1 MGLDFDI
8 REFLNH
14 IRATKPPYECPA
26 KDCGKIYKSFAG
38 IQFHLFNF
46 NHENPGSSL
55 PSSESP
61 QQVLT
66 YAEAQKIV
74 ELEIDSK
81 LQRINI
87 FDSISF
93 VGKEDYENEVPM
105 KNEETPS
112 QDYAKTPT
120 SKSHTPK
127 HLQKKTPKPVEPVV
141 RKEEKVSPP
150 KLPEASFSIIET
162 WSQPDAP
169 ERPKSYYRF
178 IEKSP
183 DEMED
188 EVEFDMDEDDFT
200 WLELI
205 NKQRRFENL
214 SEVNPESFELLMDRL
229 EKESY
234 FQMQS
239 SGKDQGPP
247 IDEDAECCI
256 CMDGECQNS
265 NVILFCDMCNLA
277 VHQECYGVPYIPEG
291 QWLCRRC
298 LQSPS
303 RAVDCALCP
312 NRGGAF
318 KQTDDNRW
326 AHVVC
331 ALWIP
336 EVCFANTVFLEPI
349 DSIQNIPA
357 ARWKLTCYICKQRG
371 AGSCIQC
378 HRANCY
384 TAFHVTCA
392 QQAGLHMKIDTA
404 KDSPSSGPNIS
415 IRKAA
420 YCDAHTPAD
429 SDSKP
434 LVGDHG
440 IGEVIRKAQSKA
452 AFREKMRKARK
463 ILAEKRSAAPIIS
476 IPTIPPERVQ
486 EIASS
491 VPQIQGKIR
500 FIQRLIAYW
509 TLKRQSRN
517 GVPLLRR
524 LQTSHPSRRPAS
536 SAATG
541 SGSGSGLGGDQI
553 VQPDDLLGQ
562 LRYFQRL
569 RQDLE
574 RARLLCELIRKREKT
589 KRELMRIKEK
599 ELELQIYPLQYLM
612 RRLLQTLKERDNND
626 IFADPVDISQVPD
639 YLDFIQQPMDFSTMQ
654 NKLDAG
660 QYPTLEAFEKDF
672 NLMIHNC
679 TVYNAQHTMYYKQA
693 IKLKEGAQ
701 VLFKQLRKDLET
713 LVISNNNCDSSS
725 NSTPLP
731 PSEIS
736 QPESKVEEIDK
747 YVSEKY
753 RESDTLEQQLSKLE
767 EFLRKAQ
774 QMPTGPLKVK
784 RIRILRNELAK
795 VRRKL
800 SLQAGGRA
808 AATRSSSS
816 SPSKSRPENET
827 RDEGSSD
834 SDSSGSSSS
843 GSSSS
848 SSSSSS
854 KSSSDSSI
862 AGPPVKASPRSV
874 AAARQ
879 LKIDH
884 FITRTPKTD
893 SDEKST
899 PSITNKNRLV
909 AKVLKRNSTPASTSI
924 ASTPVAVAA
933 IPVAAV
939 PVTPELETIVP
950 PVPVTPVKISSVNPQ
965 QLTGSPSGVNRRTAV
980 LFTKKA
986 AAAAAFKK
994 PEPSGSTSPPRR
1006 AGGRPRKVSENST
1019 SQPGPSGTNT
1029 SASTN
1034 LFVAAA
1040 VAATDLNKRK
1050 KQKHPESDKLFA
1062 SVQQPGAIHLPNIES
1077 ESFKVYRTNRL
1088 DDEED
1093 SHRGSS
1099 ESSGSEG
1106 SSSGSSSSSD
1116 SDSGDESDRQS
1127 SDDSSASPPRH
1138 QHSSTSLLP
1147 CNLIPLQPLDLVWA
1161 KCRGYPWYPALI
1173 VDPSWPRSGYVHN
1186 GVPIAIPP
1194 EEVLL
1199 MGAGVQPP
1207 AFLVL
1212 FFDAKRTWQWLPRD
1226 KLEPLGVDPDRDK
1239 AKLIESKK
1247 QTERKAVKKAFE
1259 EAILHQCRVAG
1270 QSSALSED
1278 SDSSH

>member
-1 MGLDFDI
+1 M
-8 REFLNH
+8 
-14 IRATKPPYECPA
+14 
-26 KDCGKIYKSFAG
+26 
-38 IQFHLFNF
+38 
-46 NHENPGSSL
+46 
-55 PSSESP
+55 
-61 QQVLT
+61 
-66 YAEAQKIV
+66 
-74 ELEIDSK
+74 
-81 LQRINI
+81 
-87 FDSISF
+87 
-93 VGKEDYENEVPM
+93 
-105 KNEETPS
+105 
-112 QDYAKTPT
+112 
-120 SKSHTPK
+120 
-127 HLQKKTPKPVEPVV
+127 
-141 RKEEKVSPP
+141 
-150 KLPEASFSIIET
+150 
-162 WSQPDAP
+162 
-169 ERPKSYYRF
+169 
-178 IEKSP
+178 
-183 DEMED
+183 
-188 EVEFDMDEDDFT
+188 
-200 WLELI
+200 
-205 NKQRRFENL
+205 
-214 SEVNPESFELLMDRL
+214 
-229 EKESY
+229 
-234 FQMQS
+234 
-239 SGKDQGPP
+239 
-247 IDEDAECCI
+247 
-256 CMDGECQNS
+256 
-265 NVILFCDMCNLA
+265 
-277 VHQECYGVPYIPEG
+277 
-291 QWLCRRC
+291 
-298 LQSPS
+298 
-303 RAVDCALCP
+303 
-312 NRGGAF
+312 
-318 KQTDDNRW
+318 
-326 AHVVC
+326 
-331 ALWIP
+331 
-336 EVCFANTVFLEPI
+336 
-349 DSIQNIPA
+349 
-357 ARWKLTCYICKQRG
+357 
-371 AGSCIQC
+371 
-378 HRANCY
+378 
-384 TAFHVTCA
+384 
-392 QQAGLHMKIDTA
+392 
-404 KDSPSSGPNIS
+404 
-415 IRKAA
+415 
-420 YCDAHTPAD
+420 
-429 SDSKP
+429 
-434 LVGDHG
+434 
-440 IGEVIRKAQSKA
+440 
-452 AFREKMRKARK
+452 
-463 ILAEKRSAAPIIS
+463 
-476 IPTIPPERVQ
+476 
-486 EIASS
+486 
-491 VPQIQGKIR
+491 
-500 FIQRLIAYW
+500 
-509 TLKRQSRN
+509 
-517 GVPLLRR
+517 PLLRR

-854 KSSSDSSI
+854 SKSSSDSSI

-1019 SQPGPSGTNT
+1019 SQPGPSGTIT

-1161 KCRGYPWYPALI
+1161 KCRGYPWYPAL
-1173 VDPSWPRSGYVHN
+1173 VKTYFYD
-1186 GVPIAIPP
+1186 
-1194 EEVLL
+1194 
-1199 MGAGVQPP
+1199 
-1207 AFLVL
+1207 LVL
-1212 FFDAKRTWQWLPRD
+1212 N
-1226 KLEPLGVDPDRDK
+1226 
-1239 AKLIESKK
+1239 
-1247 QTERKAVKKAFE
+1247 
-1259 EAILHQCRVAG
+1259 
-1270 QSSALSED
+1270 
-1278 SDSSH
+1278 